1 MSLYRSIV
9 PCVLS
14 GLFCLLAAAPAQDG
28 PGALPRPAASAYPAH
43 ADHGKVSVG
52 ATFLTKSQMR
62 YLLLKD
68 LRNGYVVV
76 EAAVFPTT
84 GRVVV
89 RRDDFALIADDG
101 APIGPVD
108 PAAIVAPFRAVIS
121 SLPNLHGEVD
131 IGISIGNSD
140 PYYGRPGSTGGRRTT
155 RSTSVSVGTGGPR
168 SSPIPVDDELAS
180 HELAGKALPEGATT
194 DPVAGY
200 LYFPTPKRKKKALY
214 TLEHTFQGATVS
226 LELGLLRKK

>member
-1 MSLYRSIV
+1 
-9 PCVLS
+9 
-14 GLFCLLAAAPAQDG
+14 
-28 PGALPRPAASAYPAH
+28 
-43 ADHGKVSVG
+43 
-52 ATFLTKSQMR
+52 MR

-89 RRDDFALIADDG
+89 RRDDFALIAGDG

-108 PAAIVAPFRAVIS
+108 PAAIVAPSRAVIS

-140 PYYGRPGSTGGRRTT
+140 PYYGGGGRTSRQ
-155 RSTSVSVGTGGPR
+155 SVSLGTAGPR
-168 SSPIPVDDELAS
+168 SSPVPVNDELATQ
-180 HELAGKALPEGATT
+180 ELAGKALPEGATSA
-194 DPVAGY
+194 PVAGY

-214 TLEHTFQGATVS
+214 TLEHTFQGNAVR

>member
-1 MSLYRSIV
+1 
-9 PCVLS
+9 
-14 GLFCLLAAAPAQDG
+14 
-28 PGALPRPAASAYPAH
+28 
-43 ADHGKVSVG
+43 
-52 ATFLTKSQMR
+52 MR

-76 EAAVFPTT
+76 DAGVFPAA
-84 GRVVV
+84 GRATVH
-89 RRDDFALIADDG
+89 RDQFALVADDG
-101 APIGPVD
+101 TAISPVD
-108 PAAIVAPFRAVIS
+108 PAAIVAPSRS
-121 SLPNLHGEVD
+121 LMTSLPNLHGEAD

-180 HELAGKALPEGATT
+180 QELAGKALPEGATT

>member
-1 MSLYRSIV
+1 MSLSRSIV
-9 PCVLS
+9 PRVLS

-43 ADHGKVSVG
+43 ADHGEVSVG
-52 ATFLTKSQMR
+52 ATLLTKSQMR

-101 APIGPVD
+101 APIGPLD
-108 PAAIVAPFRAVIS
+108 PAAIVAPSRAVIS

-140 PYYGRPGSTGGRRTT
+140 PYYGGGGRTSRQ
-155 RSTSVSVGTGGPR
+155 SVSIGAAGPR
-168 SSPIPVDDELAS
+168 SSPIPVNDELATQ
-180 HELAGKALPEGATT
+180 ELAGKALPEGATGT
-194 DPVAGY
+194 SVAGY